1 MFHTTQVSSLEDPQL
16 HNRLVEAG
24 LSDADKVYVYFM
36 KNLDH
41 DEVCHYRIRG
51 LADVISP

>member
-1 MFHTTQVSSLEDPQL
+1 MSDTTQVSSLEDPQL

-24 LSDADKVYVYFM
+24 LSDADKVYVYFL

-41 DEVCHYRIRG
+41 DEVCHHSTRD
-51 LADVISP
+51 LADAISL